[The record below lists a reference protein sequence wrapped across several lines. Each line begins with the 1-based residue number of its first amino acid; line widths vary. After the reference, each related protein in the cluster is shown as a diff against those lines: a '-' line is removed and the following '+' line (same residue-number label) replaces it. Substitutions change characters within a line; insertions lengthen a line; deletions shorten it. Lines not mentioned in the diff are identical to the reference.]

1 MNTAA
6 IEAAG
11 DGTFRVTGPVVMA
24 TAGELLE
31 TSRQLFPAT
40 GDLQIDLSGV
50 TQVDSSALALLIEWL
65 RQARQRNHSIRIEGA
80 PDKLLSIARLT
91 DVQDIILNK

>member
-1 MNTAA
+1 
-6 IEAAG
+6 
-11 DGTFRVTGPVVMA
+11 
-24 TAGELLE
+24 
-31 TSRQLFPAT
+31 LFPET